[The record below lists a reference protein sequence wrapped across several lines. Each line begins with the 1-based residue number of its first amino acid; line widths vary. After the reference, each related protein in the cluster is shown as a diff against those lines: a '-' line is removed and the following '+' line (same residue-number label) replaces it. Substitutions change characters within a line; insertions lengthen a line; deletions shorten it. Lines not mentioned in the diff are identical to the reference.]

1 MSTSEHLYHDYS
13 ISDPPHQAMYL
24 KTILSVLRSHGVST
38 VLDAGC
44 GDGNFTESLAVEGGF
59 RMFGVDLSSGGVE
72 IALKRPGGM
81 RFAVASVYDD
91 LLKEFPEIQNVDAI
105 VSIEVIEHLYHPR
118 EFFKRARQALRPG
131 GVLVIT
137 TPYWGYLKNI
147 VLALTNR
154 IDRALTAL
162 WDGGHIKHWSYRT
175 LRLMGEDQGFECI
188 GFHGAGRQIPFLWKG
203 MVMIFR
209 KN

>member
-1 MSTSEHLYHDYS
+1 
-13 ISDPPHQAMYL
+13 MYL